1 MLQSVQRRIQWSP
14 SIKAMRKPRTDLQ
27 IDAEL
32 VYPQGNCIPPA
43 QSVAFH
49 RMQFISVDK
58 NHWLWSVFHNLKSYK
73 IAQRQ
78 WKMKITLKGILDRH
92 SIWQAG
98 AGGGAHFKIFHSVY
112 WHHNII
118 LSFLK
123 HLPLLLCQPRLLIFL
138 LLCHFLYL
146 SLFDPPLL
154 PIFSICWSAPGL
166 WALSSLFTLSL
177 VASCSPRVSKLQSMG
192 QIWPATCFYK

>member
-14 SIKAMRKPRTDLQ
+14 SIEAIRNARTDLQ

-32 VYPQGNCIPPA
+32 VYPQGNCIPPM

-58 NHWLWSVFHNLKSYK
+58 NHWLWSIFYNLKSYK

-98 AGGGAHFKIFHSVY
+98 DGGALISK
-112 WHHNII
+112 
-118 LSFLK
+118 SFTVFTGTTISYC
-123 HLPLLLCQPRLLIFL
+123 PSWNIFL
-138 LLCHFLYL
+138 CFCASPVSWFSSYFATFCISVSSILLFFPFSLHVGVPQGSEL
-146 SLFDPPLL
+146 SL
-154 PIFSICWSAPGL
+154 
-166 WALSSLFTLSL
+166 LFLH
-177 VASCSPRVSKLQSMG
+177 SP
-192 QIWPATCFYK
+192 